1 MSEVFRS
8 NERGQTMTSAPAS
21 SPAYPAL
28 PSDEVPH
35 LRAPRALPLPGEFVG
50 PYRLIFELASGGM
63 ATIYVA
69 LAEGRAG
76 AHRLVAVKRL
86 HGHLASDANFRKM
99 FFDEAR
105 IASHIRHPNV
115 CAVFDYDERGDT
127 PYIVMEYLAGEPVSA
142 VFRALPRP
150 GTDVEKRRRCVLAAR
165 IVADAC
171 EALHAAHELRSI
183 YGEPLNVVH
192 RDVSPENLV
201 VTYDGFVKLCDFG
214 IATAERQEHE
224 TETGMLKGKYGYIQ
238 PEALRGERPDRR
250 SDIFSLGVV
259 LWELMTGDRLFR
271 RESAI
276 ETLRAVGEGVVR
288 APSSVVGVGSEF
300 DAAVLRA
307 LAADPGERFANAR
320 EFGKALDAGLAVA
333 GCKSGI
339 AEVSEWIEELFPGGR
354 TKKEQTIELIATLY
368 DPTRSTAMRGSDAGS
383 CDLSGTLTVAV
394 PQPVPP
400 RSSIGPAI
408 ARAPVSTVPW
418 PTARWRRPLFTFAL
432 GALLG
437 AQYFAGSP
445 QAWSGASK
453 AQARV
458 APHAPATTIA
468 AADAPDG
475 TRPVNEPVSC
485 DPKATAGALP
495 RPDATDEVASVGES
509 SKAAR
514 DRGRGKRD
522 GRRGVPRGYPPIAS
536 DVAVPTLIAP
546 PPKLELGSE
555 FAGYAPMRL
564 PPSLLAPQRNASDL
578 AVR

>member
-1 MSEVFRS
+1 
-8 NERGQTMTSAPAS
+8 MTFVRPSSAS
-21 SPAYPAL
+21 L
-28 PSDEVPH
+28 PSDEVPQ
-35 LRAPRALPLPGEFVG
+35 LRAPRALPLPGEFAG

-69 LAEGRAG
+69 LDEGRAG

-86 HGHLASDANFRKM
+86 HRHLAGDGNFRKM

-115 CAVFDYDERGDT
+115 CAVFDYDERGET
-127 PYIVMEYLAGEPVSA
+127 PYIVMEYLAGEPVSS

-150 GTDVEKRRRCVLAAR
+150 GSDLERRRRCVLAAR

-224 TETGMLKGKYGYIQ
+224 TEAGMLKGKYAYIQ

-259 LWELMTGDRLFR
+259 LWELMTGERLFR
-271 RESAI
+271 RESAL
-276 ETLRAVGEGVVR
+276 ETLRAVGEGVVP
-288 APSSVVGVGSEF
+288 APSSVAGVGSEF

-307 LAADPGERFANAR
+307 LASEPGKRFGSAR
-320 EFGKALDAGLAVA
+320 EFGKELDAALAFSR
-333 GCKSGI
+333 CKSGI
-339 AEVSEWIEELFPGGR
+339 AEVSEWMEELFPGGR

-368 DPTRSTAMRGSDAGS
+368 DPSRSTGTWGSNAGNNEI
-383 CDLSGTLTVAV
+383 SGTLTVAV
-394 PQPVPP
+394 PPPVP
-400 RSSIGPAI
+400 
-408 ARAPVSTVPW
+408 ARASSGPLAFTRAVLSPAPW
-418 PTARWRRPLFTFAL
+418 TAARWRRPLFTFAL

-437 AQYFAGSP
+437 AQYFASSSSGR
-445 QAWSGASK
+445 SGAAN
-453 AQARV
+453 AQAK
-458 APHAPATTIA
+458 AANAPAATA
-468 AADAPDG
+468 AVAGVPNDG
-475 TRPVNEPVSC
+475 PRPTSELMSC
-485 DPKATAGALP
+485 DPKATADSLP
-495 RPDATDEVASVGES
+495 RPDFGEQVASAGES

-522 GRRGVPRGYPPIAS
+522 GGRFVPRANVGPGG
-536 DVAVPTLIAP
+536 DVTTPTLIAP
-546 PPKLELGSE
+546 PRKLELGSE

-564 PPSLLAPQRNASDL
+564 PPSLLAPQRSASDV
-578 AVR
+578 AAR